1 MIDRK
6 HFGKRVAAQRR
17 RLGMTQGELAEAL
30 AVTAQAVSKWERG
43 ESLPDPELLLALSHL
58 TGRSINALLE
68 DRDPLTEM
76 GLVGNVRDGV
86 RVLTGS
92 RDLSAYDSFVRT
104 LRQEKSIPKNWER
117 AALPG
122 HPLAEG
128 GAKIARRGG
137 LILEIGAGPGGG
149 FIPHVLR
156 ADPDASIVVTDLVPG
171 VLAEWK
177 RFLDAELGSPNLW
190 YAACD
195 FTALPFPDG
204 VFDTVADGGGIA
216 NAIGDKKAALREAYR
231 VLKPGG
237 ALFTYGLFVTSET
250 AAALPGDVLA
260 VLRREYP
267 DAFPDLYEATVLAG
281 FSRIESDMASVRSTD
296 RDDSGFA
303 ARCREFGVTVPRTAF
318 IRVCVKG

>member
-6 HFGKRVAAQRR
+6 HFGKRVGAQRR
-17 RLGMTQGELAEAL
+17 RLGMTQGDLAQAL

-76 GLVGNVRDGV
+76 GLPGETRDGV
-86 RVLTGS
+86 RILTGS
-92 RDLSAYDSFVRT
+92 RDLSAYDPFVRM
-104 LRQEKSIPKNWER
+104 LRQEKAIRKNWER
-117 AALPG
+117 SALPG

-128 GAKIARRGG
+128 GAKIAGRGG

-149 FIPHVLR
+149 FMPHVLR
-156 ADPDASIVVTDLVPG
+156 SDPEASVVVTDLIPG

-237 ALFTYGLFVTSET
+237 ALFTYGLFVTEET
-250 AAALPGDVLA
+250 AAALPPDILSL
-260 VLRREYP
+260 LRREYP
-267 DAFPDLYEATVLAG
+267 DAFCDLYDATVPAG
-281 FSRIESDMASVRSTD
+281 FGRIESDMSPGRPTD

-303 ARCREFGVTVPRTAF
+303 ARCRELGVNVPRTAF
-318 IRVCVKG
+318 VRACFKG

>member
-6 HFGKRVAAQRR
+6 HFGKRVGTERR
-17 RLGMTQGELAEAL
+17 RLGMTQGALAEAL
-30 AVTAQAVSKWERG
+30 SVTAQAVSKWERG
-43 ESLPDPELLLALSHL
+43 ESLPDPDLLLALSHL
-58 TGRSINALLE
+58 FGRSVNALLE
-68 DRDPLTEM
+68 DRDPLTDM
-76 GLVGNVRDGV
+76 GLTGDTRDGV
-86 RVLTGS
+86 RILTGS
-92 RDLSAYDSFVRT
+92 RDLSEYDSFVRT
-104 LRQEKSIPKNWER
+104 LRQEKIIPKNWER

-128 GAKIARRGG
+128 GAKIAERGG

-149 FIPHVLR
+149 FMPHVLR
-156 ADPDASIVVTDLVPG
+156 RDPDASIVVTDLVPG
-171 VLAEWK
+171 VSAEWK
-177 RFLDAELGSPNLW
+177 RFLDVRLGSPNLW

-216 NAIGDKKAALREAYR
+216 NAIGDRHAALREAYR

-250 AAALPGDVLA
+250 AASLPPDTLAL
-260 VLRREYP
+260 LRREYP
-267 DAFPDLYEATVLAG
+267 DAFPDLYEAAVLAG
-281 FSRIESDMASVRSTD
+281 FSRIESDTAPARPTD

-303 ARCREFGVTVPRTAF
+303 ARCRELGVSVPRTAF
-318 IRVCVKG
+318 IRVCTKG

>member
-6 HFGKRVAAQRR
+6 HFGKRVGAERR
-17 RLGMTQGELAEAL
+17 RLGMTQEDLAGSL
-30 AVTAQAVSKWERG
+30 SVTAQAVSKWERG

-58 TGRSINALLE
+58 FGKTVNALLE
-68 DRDPLTEM
+68 DRDPFQKM
-76 GLVGNVRDGV
+76 GLTGEVRDGV
-86 RVLTGS
+86 TILTGA
-92 RDLSAYDSFVRT
+92 RDLSAYDSFVRSI
-104 LRQEKSIPKNWER
+104 RREKAVPKNWER

-128 GAKIARRGG
+128 GAEIAKRGG

-149 FIPHVLR
+149 FMPHVLR
-156 ADPDASIVVTDLVPG
+156 ADPDASVVVTDLVPG
-171 VLAEWK
+171 VLTEWK

-216 NAIGDKKAALREAYR
+216 NAIGDKRTALREAYR
-231 VLKPGG
+231 VLKSGG

-250 AAALPGDVLA
+250 AASLPEDVLA
-260 VLRREYP
+260 LLRREYP
-267 DAFPDLYEATVLAG
+267 DAFPDLYEAAVLAG
-281 FSRIESDMASVRSTD
+281 FARIESVTSSARSTD

-303 ARCREFGVTVPRTAF
+303 ARCRELGVNVPRTAF
-318 IRVCVKG
+318 VRVCTKR